1 MTIKKVKMEKFG
13 IENVKALVLWSVELT
28 QQIYEKID
36 NDKKLDFF
44 EALSIIPKALE
55 LSKIIKNAPMLKEE
69 WQDMSEAE
77 RIEINKAVAEKFDL
91 KEDEIELQVEES
103 IDLVIK
109 NVKYITDTISRF
121 KK

>member
-1 MTIKKVKMEKFG
+1 MEKFG
-13 IENVKALVLWSVELT
+13 IENVKALVLWSVELA

-55 LSKIIKNAPMLKEE
+55 LSKIIKNAPLLKEE
-69 WQDMSEAE
+69 WQDMSDAE
-77 RIEINKAVAEKFDL
+77 RIEINKAVSEKFDL
-91 KEDEIELQVEES
+91 KQDEKEQQVEES